1 MISSRFSSFIFVFQR
16 HYRIRLHHLLIPI
29 ILLFAHSGVNAQ
41 SSSSD
46 SAETIPL
53 RIPDEERLT
62 EISNMKVYQYTEEN
76 QGPGI
81 WDRLR
86 MWIRGLLI
94 DWVDT
99 PWVQTL
105 LKVIGAV
112 TFLWVIFL
120 LINQITKGEFIG
132 LISGKSNRSLAEV
145 SVNSE
150 SSATSLKKHAQEAA
164 NRGDLDLAI
173 RYLYQYSLSLLR
185 KNKLIRWES
194 FKTNSEYL
202 NELRDKPV
210 YNAFR
215 RLTLISEYVDYGE
228 FHADRGQYD
237 SAQKW
242 LEEMEQLTKQGND
255 A

>member
-16 HYRIRLHHLLIPI
+16 HYRIRCFHLLIPI
-29 ILLFAHSGVNAQ
+29 MLIIAYSEVNAQ
-41 SSSSD
+41 SSSPV
-46 SAETIPL
+46 SAENIPV

-76 QGPGI
+76 QETGL
-81 WDRLR
+81 WDRFR

-112 TFLWVIFL
+112 AFLLVIFL
-120 LINQITKGEFIG
+120 LINQITKGEFSG
-132 LISGKSNRSLAEV
+132 LISGRSNRSLAEV
-145 SVNSE
+145 SVNSV
-150 SSATSLKKHAQEAA
+150 SSARSLKKYAQEAA

-185 KNKLIRWES
+185 KNELIRWES
-194 FKTNSEYL
+194 FKTNTEYL

-228 FHADRGQYD
+228 FHADREQFH

-242 LEEMEQLTKQGND
+242 LEEMERYTKQDND